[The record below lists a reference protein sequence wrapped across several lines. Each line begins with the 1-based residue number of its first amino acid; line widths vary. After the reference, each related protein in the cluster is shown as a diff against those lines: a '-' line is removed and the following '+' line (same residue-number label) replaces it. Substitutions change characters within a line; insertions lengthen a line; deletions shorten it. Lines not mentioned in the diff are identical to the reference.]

1 MQAGGVGKRGRE
13 RGGPKQRLVGYGTV
27 GIAYLDTYFG
37 RAICAVGRVLCLARE
52 IRVVVLLF
60 GREAQQRFGREA
72 TLIGQRNDGVLNV
85 IR

>member
-1 MQAGGVGKRGRE
+1 MKGEGNGVDGGKGE
-13 RGGPKQRLVGYGTV
+13 RRLVGYGTV

-37 RAICAVGRVLCLARE
+37 RAICAVCRVLCLARE

-60 GREAQQRFGREA
+60 GREAQQRFGCEA